1 MPDAIIV
8 GNDEVAA
15 GLIHQFRKDGIRVP
29 EDIAITG
36 FDDVPIARALEIT
49 TIRQPVV
56 MLGRLAAEQLLN
68 QSVLDDQRKI
78 VLEMELMI
86 RQST

>member
-1 MPDAIIV
+1 M
-8 GNDEVAA
+8 
-15 GLIHQFRKDGIRVP
+15 P

-56 MLGRLAAEQLLN
+56 MLGRLAAEQLLDQKELDN
-68 QSVLDDQRKI
+68 QKKI
-78 VLEMELMI
+78 ILEMELMI
-86 RQST
+86 RKLT

>member
-1 MPDAIIV
+1 M
-8 GNDEVAA
+8 
-15 GLIHQFRKDGIRVP
+15 P

-56 MLGRLAAEQLLN
+56 MLGRLAVEQLLDQKELDN
-68 QSVLDDQRKI
+68 QKKI
-78 VLEMELMI
+78 ILEMKLMI
-86 RQST
+86 RKLT

>member
-1 MPDAIIV
+1 M
-8 GNDEVAA
+8 
-15 GLIHQFRKDGIRVP
+15 P

-56 MLGRLAAEQLLN
+56 MLGRLVAEQLLDQKELDN
-68 QSVLDDQRKI
+68 QKKI
-78 VLEMELMI
+78 ILEMELMI
-86 RQST
+86 RKLT

>member
-8 GNDEVAA
+8 GNDEVAV
-15 GLIHQFRKDGIRVP
+15 GLIDQFRKDGIRVP

-36 FDDVPIARALEIT
+36 FDDVLIARALEIT

-56 MLGRLAAEQLLN
+56 MLGRLAAEQLLDQKELDN
-68 QSVLDDQRKI
+68 QKKI
-78 VLEMELMI
+78 ILEMELMI
-86 RQST
+86 RKLT

>member
-36 FDDVPIARALEIT
+36 FDDIPIARALEIT

-56 MLGRLAAEQLLN
+56 MLGRLAVEQLLDQKELDN
-68 QSVLDDQRKI
+68 QKKI
-78 VLEMELMI
+78 ILEMELMI
-86 RQST
+86 QKST